1 MEIKKIHQIS
11 GIFLLL
17 IFFSCSHK
25 DEQKNHTIVVNG
37 TSQDIF
43 RNVASPDITVNL
55 FEIHSQNTYPNHTY
69 GVKVDSTTSDINGKF
84 KLEYQAKNDI
94 NYFVTIENNP
104 NNNKPYKI
112 EILNNN
118 EFEIYQNRIYIEPD
132 TDINI
137 NVNAYIPSILKVNVS
152 VINNINH
159 NLTSFAS
166 LAPGSLPFDP
176 DRKVTIRSENIDTLY
191 YLTARP
197 DSDMIMYFKYFAN
210 TNACTACYKTFDLHT
225 NTNDTIPLSYTI
237 DCNTF

>member
-1 MEIKKIHQIS
+1 MKQTHYIY
-11 GIFLLL
+11 IFLFLL
-17 IFFSCSHK
+17 SFSCTHK
-25 DEQKNHTIVVNG
+25 DVQENHTIVVSG

-69 GVKVDSTTSDINGKF
+69 GVKVDSTTSDINGEF
-84 KLEYQAKNDI
+84 KLEYQAKNGI

-104 NNNKPYKI
+104 NNKHYKI
-112 EILNNN
+112 EILNQN
-118 EFEIYQNRIYIEPD
+118 ELEIYQNKIYVESD

-152 VINNINH
+152 VLNNINH

-166 LAPGSLPFDP
+166 LAPGGLPFDS

-197 DSDMIMYFKYFAN
+197 DSDMLLYFKYFTN
-210 TNACTACYKTFDLHT
+210 TNACSACYKTFDLHT
-225 NTNDTIPLSYTI
+225 NTNDTIPVSYTI